1 MCRMKGTDPSV
12 IHLAGP
18 FQPPC
23 LPGRAEQARQ
33 RPLDALVPCSIRFS
47 LSVEKFLMSTDL
59 VQPLLSAG
67 VFSAK
72 YLPVLLFFSFVNRF
86 ESLGVLIF

>member
-18 FQPPC
+18 FQPPH
-23 LPGRAEQARQ
+23 LPGRGASGPGQG
-33 RPLDALVPCSIRFS
+33 PPDALVPSSIRFS

-72 YLPVLLFFSFVNRF
+72 YLPVLLFFRS
-86 ESLGVLIF
+86 LIFSRV